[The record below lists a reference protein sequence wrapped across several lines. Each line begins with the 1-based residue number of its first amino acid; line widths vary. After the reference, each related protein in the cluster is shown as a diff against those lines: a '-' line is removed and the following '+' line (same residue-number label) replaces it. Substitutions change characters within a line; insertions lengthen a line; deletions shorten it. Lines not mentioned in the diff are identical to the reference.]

1 MAELSTDVVDEAE
14 RLTRLARRADTSA
27 EAQAYRERR
36 DALLA
41 EHGYAAR
48 VRSASD
54 GDTLVCYPED
64 WLVEGTVDTDRIDD
78 IDRAHERSLSGPGDP
93 DEWAAV
99 EATNQSV
106 VERVREQHGPD
117 HAANAAALAAFAS
130 DHYAKPIASLT
141 EPELEEFRTEYYV
154 RNVWPTDDQAAILDA
169 SIAYARQAAETER
182 S

>member
-1 MAELSTDVVDEAE
+1 MAEVPTDVVDEAE
-14 RLTRLARRADTSA
+14 RLTRLARRTDTSA

-36 DALLA
+36 DTLLA

-48 VRSASD
+48 VRSESD

-64 WLVEGTVDTDRIDD
+64 WLVEGTVDPDRIDD
-78 IDRAHERSLSGPGDP
+78 LERAHERSLSGPGDP

-99 EATNQSV
+99 EETNQRV
-106 VERVREQHGPD
+106 VERVRERHGQD

-141 EPELEEFRTEYYV
+141 EHELEEFRTEYYV
-154 RNVWPTDDQAAILDA
+154 RNVWPTDDQAAILNT
-169 SIAYARQAAETER
+169 SIAHARQAAVDER